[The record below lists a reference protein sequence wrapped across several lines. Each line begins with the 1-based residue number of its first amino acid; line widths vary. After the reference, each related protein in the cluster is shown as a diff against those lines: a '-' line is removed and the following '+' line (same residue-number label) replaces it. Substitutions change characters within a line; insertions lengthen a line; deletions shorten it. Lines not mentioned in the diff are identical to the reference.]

1 MSTCISLPLS
11 LCLSV
16 SLSLCLSVSL
26 SLCLYVSL
34 SLCLSSLSVSLSLC
48 LSVSLYQVNK
58 HKCAEASSEAKTME
72 DAAGLAKMAKK
83 LGGRKC
89 PNPLCTMF
97 IIKNAGCD
105 FMMCGDR
112 AHGNLTQAIRN
123 GGCGCQFRWSTNAII
138 SSSFTNIA
146 GERVNVNVCA
156 FAAHTH
162 RCRPH
167 LNPYSALI
175 YIIPNTF
182 ALSPRSH
189 PFLPPHTHTHTHT
202 HTHSLWNATRSK
214 LPSSKRNY
222 VSS

>member
-1 MSTCISLPLS
+1 
-11 LCLSV
+11 
-16 SLSLCLSVSL
+16 
-26 SLCLYVSL
+26 
-34 SLCLSSLSVSLSLC
+34 
-48 LSVSLYQVNK
+48 
-58 HKCAEASSEAKTME
+58 ME

-138 SSSFTNIA
+138 SSTFTNIA
-146 GERVNVNVCA
+146 GERVNVNVRA

-162 RCRPH
+162 THTP
-167 LNPYSALI
+167 LPPAL
-175 YIIPNTF
+175 TF
-182 ALSPRSH
+182 VLRTRTYYPKYVRSLTPLTPLLHTHTPLTPFPRS
-189 PFLPPHTHTHTHT
+189 THTHTHT
-202 HTHSLWNATRSK
+202 HKHYTHSL
-214 LPSSKRNY
+214 
-222 VSS
+222 